1 MKKKWIWILVI
12 LYILFIF
19 SNSLQNGNSSGNL
32 SAEITHYVMKLIQ
45 SRNIIIPFDLLH
57 HFIRKL
63 AHFSEYWILGV
74 LTVIALHHKPLFHP
88 SFLNFI
94 LFLIAPPCMDEGIQH
109 FVPGRY
115 GCFSDVCIDMSG
127 FLCGALFL
135 YIILC
140 IIEDIHHRRTA

>member
-32 SAEITHYVMKLIQ
+32 SAEITRTVMQFIQ
-45 SRNIIIPFDLLH
+45 NKGILIPFDLLH

-74 LTVIALHHKPLFHP
+74 LTVTALHHGPLLKNH
-88 SFLNFI
+88 FLNFMI
-94 LFLIAPPCMDEGIQH
+94 FLILPPSMDEGIQH

-140 IIEDIHHRRTA
+140 IIHDIRERRAS